1 MPLTIGIEGIV
12 DLVRTYI
19 QTNLQTQL
27 TAVDAEA
34 VTQSKA
40 DLSLSAPPNAAYYVG
55 GGDFNPAR
63 AFPYH
68 TIIVLDCEEVRPVSR
83 TNGISEAVI
92 TLWVALQEPRGDRE
106 RLFRRRSRF
115 ERAIRY
121 LFEVDPTA
129 GQTSSTNPALIQVLV
144 QQTIWS
150 GQIADGKG
158 PLYGT
163 FLTPLLVR
171 FQENS

>member
-1 MPLTIGIEGIV
+1 MPLTIGIERIV
-12 DLVRTYI
+12 DLIRTYV

-27 TAVDAEA
+27 TAVDAAA
-34 VTQSKA
+34 VSQGGAS
-40 DLSLSAPPNAAYYVG
+40 LSLTAPPNAAYYVG
-55 GGDFNPAR
+55 GGDFNPNR

-68 TIIVLDCEEVRPVSR
+68 TIIVLDCEEVRPTSR
-83 TNGISEAVI
+83 TNGMSDTVI
-92 TLWVALQEPRGDRE
+92 TLWVALQEPRGNRE

-115 ERAIRY
+115 ERALRY

-129 GQTSSTNPALIQVLV
+129 GQTASSNPAVVQVLP

-171 FQENS
+171 FQEN